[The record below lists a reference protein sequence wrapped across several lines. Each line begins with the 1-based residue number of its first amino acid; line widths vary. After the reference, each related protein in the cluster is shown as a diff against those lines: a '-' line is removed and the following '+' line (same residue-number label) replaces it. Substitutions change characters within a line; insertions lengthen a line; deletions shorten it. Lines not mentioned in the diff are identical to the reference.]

1 LTNSDELTTLL
12 RRYSE
17 WRRRRLVNDSQL
29 PFNHLIIKTTYFA
42 ACILVD
48 GVVLP
53 WIVIALQRT
62 FLSYLLFM
70 LCLGLILLAQVRLY
84 FGIKARW
91 KKAPEE
97 SMQLRRLPGPNH

>member
-1 LTNSDELTTLL
+1 M
-12 RRYSE
+12 
-17 WRRRRLVNDSQL
+17 NDSQL
-29 PFNHLIIKTTYFA
+29 PFNQLVIRTTFFT
-42 ACILVD
+42 ACVLVD

-70 LCLGLILLAQVRLY
+70 LCLGLMLLAQVRLY

-91 KKAPEE
+91 KKEASEQ
-97 SMQLRRLPGPNH
+97 SMQLQKSPRPNH

>member
-1 LTNSDELTTLL
+1 LTKSDELTALL

-17 WRRRRLVNDSQL
+17 WKRRRLVNDSQL
-29 PFNHLIIKTTYFA
+29 PFNHLIIKTTFFT

-62 FLSYLLFM
+62 FVSYLLFM
-70 LCLGLILLAQVRLY
+70 LCLGLMLLAQVRLY
-84 FGIKARW
+84 SGIKARW
-91 KKAPEE
+91 KKASEE
-97 SMQLRRLPGPNH
+97 SMQPGRLPRRNH